1 MESKDNTH
9 FTTLKKRYNDSRI
22 REAALRRAHLAYK
35 TIKFGDEYKSGKVR
49 FLLAQMHQNYY
60 FGFFET
66 ACTMAGILLE
76 QGLVLR
82 LYNYLIKQGPIPYKK
97 KGKVIWVQNRE
108 DLLSLDLVDLLQIV
122 YEEGILKSERLI
134 LYSHQIRWIRN
145 MVVHD
150 RIPQFKRGNNG
161 MLEMQVIKSRRK
173 PIKYAT
179 IKIKEDELRGLTGKR
194 GEATAYFC
202 ISRVRNVLKELLIDT
217 SKKSIENGDW
227 ENENGSYLFQW
238 EKS

>member
-1 MESKDNTH
+1 MESKDAH
-9 FTTLKKRYNDSRI
+9 FTTLKKRYNDERI

-35 TIKFGDEYKSGKVR
+35 TIKFGDNYKSGKVR

-82 LYNYLIKQGPIPYKK
+82 LYNYLRKYGPIPYRK
-97 KGKVIWVQNRE
+97 KGKIVWIQNRE

-122 YEEGILKSERLI
+122 YEEQILKNEKLI

-150 RIPQFKRGNNG
+150 RIPQFRKRENG
-161 MLEMQVIKSRRK
+161 VLEMRVIKSRRK
-173 PIKYAT
+173 PVKYAT
-179 IKIKEDELRGLTGKR
+179 IKINEEEIKGLTGKR

-202 ISRVRNVLKELLIDT
+202 ISRVRNVLEELLIDD
-217 SKKSIENGDW
+217 SKKSIGIGDL
-227 ENENGSYLFQW
+227 ENENSSYLFQW
-238 EKS
+238 

>member
-1 MESKDNTH
+1 MESKEKHFNT
-9 FTTLKKRYNDSRI
+9 LRKRYNDKRLE
-22 REAALRRAHLAYK
+22 EAALRRAHLSYK
-35 TIKFGDEYKSGKVR
+35 TIKFDNRYRSGKVR

-82 LYNYLIKQGPIPYKK
+82 LYNYLLRQGPIPYKK
-97 KGKVIWVQNRE
+97 KDKTIWIQNRE
-108 DLLSLDLVDLLQIV
+108 ELLSLDLVDLLQII
-122 YEEGILKSERLI
+122 YEEGIIKSDRLM

-150 RIPQFKRGNNG
+150 RIPEFKEGKNG
-161 MLEMQVIKSRRK
+161 IMEMRVIKSRRK
-173 PIKYAT
+173 PVKYA
-179 IKIKEDELRGLTGKR
+179 KIKMSRDEIKGLTGKR

-202 ISRVRNVLKELLIDT
+202 ISRVRNVLEELLFDPKT
-217 SKKSIENGDW
+217 KSIEIGEA
-227 ENENGSYLFQW
+227 ENENGSYLF
-238 EKS
+238 